1 MSRVGWKKIIVPSV
15 VTVEVTDGA
24 TRVVRVKGPKGE
36 KVIPLQSSLSAVISN
51 GEGGKK
57 EVVVHRN
64 RDDAAER
71 SLHGLVRS
79 EINNAIIGITEGYK
93 KVLEINGVGYR
104 AAVAGKTITFS
115 LGFSHPILFEL
126 PDGIKASV
134 EKNTVLSIE
143 GFDKHLVGQVANKIR
158 ALKEPEP
165 YKGKGIKYSDE
176 KLIRK
181 EGKSGKK

>member
-1 MSRVGWKKIIVPSV
+1 MSRVGRKKIIVPSG
-15 VTVEVTDGA
+15 VTVAVNDGA
-24 TRVVRVKGPKGE
+24 VRVKGPKGE
-36 KVIPLQSSLSAVISN
+36 KAVPLQSTLSVVISN
-51 GEGGKK
+51 GEGGHK
-57 EVVVHRN
+57 EVVVSRG

-79 EINNAIIGITEGYK
+79 EISNAIIGTTEGYK

-104 AAVAGKTITFS
+104 AAVSGKTITLS

-126 PDGIKASV
+126 PDGINASV

-143 GFDKHLVGQVANKIR
+143 GFDKYLVGQVANKIR
-158 ALKEPEP
+158 ALKKPEP
-165 YKGKGIKYSDE
+165 YKGKGIKYSGE